1 MDELNTELKT
11 QREALG
17 LSIQD
22 LFRRTRIN
30 TEFLEALEEEN
41 YDVLPEAYIKLF
53 LKRYAQEVRLD
64 ENDIIRKFEKLRW
77 KARVSTESFSPRGSE
92 GTPGWVVGVGAALV
106 LGMVVA
112 AVILQSESTPPSAT
126 RATKTPPRAGSALAV
141 LSIASPP
148 LQNMTPSLQQ
158 PVSPETSGAPDG
170 KRFAGAST
178 PNPAQDSAD
187 ERVGDDPD
195 NGITSRDTPPQSS
208 EQIPALP
215 DPQTDTGTF
224 GETVSVN
231 TAVEADTPTD
241 TTEPIGA
248 AQDLQDE
255 NRGERVVSAYSL
267 SLRQDLVASSSVLR
281 LSVVGLEPTQIAI
294 TSDGEPI
301 FDGLVGA
308 GRKASWN
315 ARDRFL
321 IEIRKGSGVRLQLQ
335 DEPLP
340 EVGAGGRR
348 VRLFISRSSIWVE
361 EIESADLASSTS
373 STP

>member
-30 TEFLEALEEEN
+30 TEFLEALEEGN
-41 YDVLPEAYIKLF
+41 YDVLPKAYVKLF

-64 ENDIIRKFEKLRW
+64 EDDIIRKFEKLQW

-92 GTPGWVVGVGAALV
+92 GTPGWMIGVGAALV

-112 AVILQSESTPPSAT
+112 AVILQPESTPPSAT
-126 RATKTPPRAGSALAV
+126 RATTTPPRPGRALAV
-141 LSIASPP
+141 LPRTSLPV
-148 LQNMTPSLQQ
+148 QNMTPSVQQ
-158 PVSPETSGAPDG
+158 PVSPETSGALDG

-178 PNPAQDSAD
+178 PIPAQDSAD
-187 ERVGDDPD
+187 DPD
-195 NGITSRDTPPQSS
+195 T
-208 EQIPALP
+208 L
-215 DPQTDTGTF
+215 

-231 TAVEADTPTD
+231 TPAEADTPTEPVD
-241 TTEPIGA
+241 TAEPAGA

-255 NRGERVVSAYSL
+255 DRGERIVSAYSL
-267 SLRQDLVASSSVLR
+267 SLRQDLVEGSGELR
-281 LSVVGLEPTQIAI
+281 LSVVGLEPTQIAV

-361 EIESADLASSTS
+361 EIESSDLASSTS